1 MLETLLEMYEL
12 ISNFDLIYIIITL
25 LSLIKCSRKG
35 FVLSVLAAS
44 KWLLAYVLT
53 LALFPKIKP
62 YVKDVIDNEYILDVS
77 LGIGIFIVVIFLI
90 LMINKGIGKV
100 VTYSGIGTIDKI
112 FGFFFGFIRSY
123 IIVVCVFS
131 TISIIY
137 NHSKWPMKLDKSLFF
152 PYVEKGSNYL
162 IEEFPNKKNYE
173 EGREKIQKISS

>member
-1 MLETLLEMYEL
+1 MLETLLEIYES

-25 LSLIKCSRKG
+25 LSLIKCSSKG

-173 EGREKIQKISS
+173 EGKEKIQKISS